1 MPEHHSN
8 KNKVESS
15 DIKAQGDIHIGD
27 QQISNVQNIVIN
39 PRDKPDN
46 SLTRRSILVWLTS
59 IFVSIGTTLT
69 CFFNKT
75 KEVKDTP
82 SPKININGNNNVVN
96 DMSGA
101 GQNIINQTII
111 QKQEDTL
118 REKEQ

>member
-8 KNKVESS
+8 KNRVESS

-27 QQISNVQNIVIN
+27 KQINNVQNIVIN
-39 PRDKPDN
+39 PKDKPGN
-46 SLTRRSILVWLTS
+46 TLTRRTLLVWLTS
-59 IFVSIGTTLT
+59 TLVGIGTTLT
-69 CFFNKT
+69 YFFNRT
-75 KEVKDTP
+75 KEVKDTS
-82 SPKININGNNNVVN
+82 SPKININGNSNVFN

-118 REKEQ
+118 REKKQ